1 MGSALLADGR
11 PDPSATS
18 RPTLIFFYG
27 NAMCARDALGELEEF
42 RKLGLNVIIPD
53 YVGYG
58 MSGGRP
64 SEQGTQATA
73 DAVYDYLVSTRKVEP
88 GRIIAAGWSLG
99 GAVAIDLA
107 SRRDLGGLVVF
118 STFTSGVDMARRVLP
133 FAPVSLL
140 LRHRF
145 DSARKIAGIRCPILI
160 GHGRLDPIIPFAMG
174 EKLAATA
181 GGPVTTLW
189 IDQAEHN
196 DFFAVGG
203 REVDLALAKF
213 VKAHFGGE

>member
-1 MGSALLADGR
+1 
-11 PDPSATS
+11 
-18 RPTLIFFYG
+18 
-27 NAMCARDALGELEEF
+27 
-42 RKLGLNVIIPD
+42 VIIPD

-64 SEQGTQATA
+64 SEQGTQVTA
-73 DAVYDYLVSTRKVEP
+73 DAVYNYLVSTRKVEP

-118 STFTSGVDMARRVLP
+118 STFTSGADMARRVLP

-145 DSARKIAGIRCPILI
+145 DSARKIAKIRCPILI

-213 VKAHFGGE
+213 VKAHFGGEGIAP